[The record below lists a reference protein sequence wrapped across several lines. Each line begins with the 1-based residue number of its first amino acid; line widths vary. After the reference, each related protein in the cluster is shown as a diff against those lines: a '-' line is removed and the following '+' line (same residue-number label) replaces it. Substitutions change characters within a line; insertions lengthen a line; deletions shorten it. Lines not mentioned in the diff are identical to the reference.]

1 VQVVAIIGQ
10 KGGSGKATVALG
22 LVVKATLSGKSVA
35 IIDLDPQTTAANWSD
50 RRQDDNP
57 VIVYLVYLARFH
69 V

>member
-1 VQVVAIIGQ
+1 MQVVAIIGQ

-22 LVVKATLSGKSVA
+22 LAVKATLSGKSVA

-57 VIVYLVYLARFH
+57 VIVYLARFH